1 MSAVALPRALVAPP
15 RISGDD
21 RLKSTN
27 VTLYPANASGATSF
41 SPTNN
46 SRIVFNIPAYAKS
59 FINPKRTYL
68 SFTITKTGAQAETK
82 VINNCPWI
90 DRLTL
95 KAGSQMVED
104 IQDYSTLERAMAQ
117 FEGVDKMES
126 RAHLVGDYTDIIR
139 KFAQSSEVQPAGD
152 PNATGSAATALIA
165 KVQALQ
171 QAGRTYTKPLLS
183 GVIGKD
189 QEFYVPVGLFEG
201 SGAHALQMELY
212 LAKDDQVC
220 VRNTSSTATPT
231 YTISNVGLHLE
242 VVELPE
248 RAMGAFNEAVMAGGM
263 VSLPYATSRVFRQ
276 YVPSAQTSIDMN
288 IVESAKNVEQV
299 VLAMRNQA
307 NLSGYYTADLDGTV
321 SDPFDLEGGSTSS
334 APVTQY
340 QFRYGVAHYPPAPVE
355 NLGGSLPTVLQAMSS
370 MDMLDKAV
378 RLTSLDKDG
387 EAVFEKTGFLIAQGF
402 KTSADDIENGL
413 NTASSGAPL
422 ELKLK
427 FASNILNLAL
437 FAFVKSTYSL
447 NIKTGGN
454 VTLVDGRMV

>member
-1 MSAVALPRALVAPP
+1 MSAVALPRNLVSPP
-15 RISGDD
+15 RVSGDD

-41 SPTNN
+41 SPINN

-59 FINPKRTYL
+59 FINPKRSYL
-68 SFTITKTGAQAETK
+68 SFTITKTGTQAETK

-90 DRLTL
+90 DRMTL

-104 IQDYSTLERAMAQ
+104 IQDYSTLERTMAQ
-117 FEGVDKMES
+117 FDGVDYMES
-126 RAHLVGDYTDIIR
+126 RGHLVGDYTEVIR
-139 KFAQSSEVQPAGD
+139 KNDATDAG
-152 PNATGSAATALIA
+152 TLIA

-183 GVIGKD
+183 GVIGKE

-220 VRNTSSTATPT
+220 HRNTASTQTPT

-242 VVELPE
+242 VVQLPE

-263 VSLPYATSRVFRQ
+263 VSLPYATHRVFRQ

-288 IVESAKNVEQV
+288 IVESAKNVEK
-299 VLAMRNQA
+299 VLIALRKQA
-307 NLSGYYTADLDGTV
+307 NLSGYSTVNLDATV
-321 SDPFDLEGGSTSS
+321 SDPFDLEGGSTSDAKVS
-334 APVTQY
+334 QY
-340 QFRYGVAHYPPAPVE
+340 QFRYGTEQFPPAPVE
-355 NLGGSLPTVLQAMSS
+355 VEGGALPVVLQALSS
-370 MDMLDKAV
+370 MDMLDKSV

-413 NTASSGAPL
+413 NTASSGAPV

-427 FASNILNLAL
+427 FSANTTNLAL
-437 FAFVKSTYSL
+437 FAFVKSSYSL

-454 VTLVDGRMV
+454 VSLVDGRMA

>member
-1 MSAVALPRALVAPP
+1 MSAVALPRNLVSPP
-15 RISGDD
+15 RVSGDD

-27 VTLYPANASGATSF
+27 VILYPANASGATSF

-59 FINPKRTYL
+59 FINPKRSYL
-68 SFTITKTGAQAETK
+68 SFTITKTGTEAETK

-95 KAGSQMVED
+95 KAASQMVED

-117 FEGVDKMES
+117 FDGVDYMES
-126 RAHLVGDYTDIIR
+126 RGHLVGDYTEVIR
-139 KFAQSSEVQPAGD
+139 KFAPSGADGAD
-152 PNATGSAATALIA
+152 ATGTAADALIA
-165 KVQALQ
+165 KAQALQ
-171 QAGRTYTKPLLS
+171 QAGITYTKPLLS
-183 GVIGKD
+183 GVIGKE

-201 SGAHALQMELY
+201 SGSHALQMELY

-220 VRNTSSTATPT
+220 HRNTASAATPT

-242 VVELPE
+242 VVQLPE

-276 YVPSAQTSIDMN
+276 YVPSGQTSIDMN

-299 VLAMRNQA
+299 VLAMRKQA
-307 NLSGYYTADLDGTV
+307 NLSGYNTVDLDTTV
-321 SDPFDLEGGSTSS
+321 SDCFDLEGGKESDAKVS
-334 APVTQY
+334 QY
-340 QFRYGVAHYPPAPVE
+340 QFRYGTEQFPPAPVE
-355 NLGGSLPTVLQAMSS
+355 NLGGSLPTVLQALSS
-370 MDMLDKAV
+370 MDMLNKAV
-378 RLTSLDKDG
+378 RLTSLDNDG
-387 EAVFEKTGFLIAQGF
+387 EAVFEKQGFLIAQGF

-413 NTASSGAPL
+413 NTAASGAPV

-427 FASNILNLAL
+427 FSANAANLAL
-437 FAFVKSTYSL
+437 FAFVKSSYSL

-454 VTLVDGRMV
+454 VSLVDGRMA